1 MEEKKD
7 LEEILNLVYHL
18 HLEPEIKQYILSIL
32 PSIWE
37 YPLPTRNKNRKYFIS
52 AVDFS
57 FIYGKW
63 ITYVQSVEKEFDTV
77 ETFFN
82 HAVIEAFRFVYHQS
96 IVIEFFKYLKNENF
110 IRLSQK
116 NNIVKIFI
124 PAELEIETVKRCAF
138 EIFKNDV
145 IEFS

>member
-1 MEEKKD
+1 MEENKG

-18 HLEPEIKQYILSIL
+18 HLEPEIKQYILSVL
-32 PSIWE
+32 PSIWK
-37 YPLPTRNKNRKYFIS
+37 YPLPARNKTRKYFIS

-77 ETFFN
+77 EIFFN
-82 HAVIEAFRFVYHQS
+82 HAIIEAFRFVYHES
-96 IVIEFFKYLKNENF
+96 IVIEFFRYLKNENF

-116 NNIVKIFI
+116 NNIVTIFI

-145 IEFS
+145 LEFS